1 MNKMM
6 MTPTTLTTVE
16 EALRENEQNLP
27 EREKVT
33 LSRQRV
39 LANVATTMKDVRDRL
54 FTRHGPLE
62 DDDYKG
68 SNALIKESKIQR
80 PQEKDREEKIRPSAR
95 QRTNSKERK
104 AEKEKGIT
112 LRHNIVSKPKSYQ
125 KKQKTS
131 MRTS

>member
-1 MNKMM
+1 MTKMM

-68 SNALIKESKIQR
+68 SNALIKESKK
-80 PQEKDREEKIRPSAR
+80 EKNREEKIRPSAR

-104 AEKEKGIT
+104 AEKERGIT

>member
-1 MNKMM
+1 

-16 EALRENEQNLP
+16 EALRENEPNLP

-33 LSRQRV
+33 LRRQRV

-68 SNALIKESKIQR
+68 SNALIKESKK
-80 PQEKDREEKIRPSAR
+80 EKDREEKIRPSAR
-95 QRTNSKERK
+95 QRTNTKERK